1 MMANNLNPP
10 SGSSSLLYPSKW
22 RRSSLSDPVK
32 MWYIVDH
39 QLIINTW
46 ITHLCLLLLDYN
58 LLGYGSISGVIH
70 YPLIKKTN
78 LHLKLLP
85 RCCWTSWAVE
95 QPTRRQWLRR
105 RFRCLDAKP
114 VLAPQ
119 TPVWQRCWHWRCR
132 RCCQSRRFAV
142 GRDIRNAKQPERNLP
157 VKSYQPVNSLHH

>member
-58 LLGYGSISGVIH
+58 LSGYGSVSVIH
-70 YPLIKKTN
+70 YPLIKKLTFIWN
-78 LHLKLLP
+78 SFLAAAERVGLLNS
-85 RCCWTSWAVE
+85 RRAVNGSVDVSAVL
-95 QPTRRQWLRR
+95 TRNRFSRRRR
-105 RFRCLDAKP
+105 RFGNVVDIDVAAVVAKVDA
-114 VLAPQ
+114 
-119 TPVWQRCWHWRCR
+119 
-132 RCCQSRRFAV
+132 SRSAGIFAT
-142 GRDIRNAKQPERNLP
+142 Q
-157 VKSYQPVNSLHH
+157 NSLRGIYL